1 MERKILPTIIILLT
15 LFCAIILAKQTVK
28 NNTTSSHQHYEDEHN
43 ECGNHSGIKLS
54 DWNFC
59 GVGRYVIIIT
69 TLIACGLAKVA
80 FHKAHWLS
88 SRFPESW

>member
-1 MERKILPTIIILLT
+1 MLPTTIILLT
-15 LFCAIILAKQTVK
+15 LFCGIILAKQTSK
-28 NNTTSSHQHYEDEHN
+28 SDTTVHEEH
-43 ECGNHSGIKLS
+43 ECGNHSGIKLA

-69 TLIACGLAKVA
+69 TLMACGLAKVA

>member
-1 MERKILPTIIILLT
+1 MLSTNIILLT
-15 LFCAIILAKQTVK
+15 LLCGIILAK
-28 NNTTSSHQHYEDEHN
+28 NDTSHEEEH
-43 ECGNHSGIKLS
+43 ECGNHEGIKLA
-54 DWNFC
+54 DWNYC
-59 GVGRYVIIIT
+59 GVGKYVVIIT

>member
-28 NNTTSSHQHYEDEHN
+28 NDTTSSHQHHEDEHN
-43 ECGNHSGIKLS
+43 ECGNHSGIKLA

-80 FHKAHWLS
+80 FHKVHWLS

>member
-1 MERKILPTIIILLT
+1 MEHKILPTTIILLT
-15 LFCAIILAKQTVK
+15 LFCGIILAKNDTV
-28 NNTTSSHQHYEDEHN
+28 HEEH
-43 ECGNHSGIKLS
+43 ECGNHSGIKLA

-69 TLIACGLAKVA
+69 TLMACGLAKVA
-80 FHKAHWLS
+80 FHKAQWLS